1 MRWLRWFLVLG
12 LFWLG
17 VACSPMT
24 PPGGEGEGV
33 EPVQEASVNCTVD
46 GGQNC
51 LPEHAGSE
59 KTEES
64 SSTESKVEAF
74 AEPFSEEPSPQEVG
88 PDSVVEPEVE
98 SPSPDRA
105 EVVGSE
111 QGDMDGGAD
120 ASEVSPPENQPGE
133 EPFGVEQPP
142 QPEVGPEK
150 VLPPLPTKPYAITF
164 GYGATIMFN
173 RGLAVDDQGAVY
185 VYGSFMGQASFGST
199 TLSTAPASFEI
210 FLSKFSSDGKLLW
223 VKKSQG
229 KGFKEPSTIRLDPSG
244 NVIITGHFYE
254 SIQWGS
260 TTLDATKG
268 GGFVTKLSPDGTVQW
283 SIQLGDSR
291 TQMKALRTDAKGQIY
306 VAGIFNGP
314 ASFGSLSFTGS
325 ASLDVF
331 VVRLDA
337 QGDAKW
343 MVSGGGTSID
353 IPNDFCVSPQGDIY
367 LVGQIFDT
375 SVWGNTTLTTQQDD
389 LFVVKW
395 NAAGAMQW
403 IIQSTGLGS
412 TIPHALRW
420 TSKGQIFLS
429 TELEGKKTLGNFTIP
444 SAIHGTMTTI
454 LLDTA
459 GKVVHSDFSQGSSH
473 IHPTSVAFD
482 SKGRIYVGGEFS
494 GTFKIGNQTLTA
506 GSKFHAY
513 VTRMSSQNKYDWA
526 ALSSGKGTAAGR
538 WIAID
543 HQDNIYITGEF
554 EDDVVM
560 GGTTLKRQQ
569 NSFAK
574 ELFLWKLRAP

>member
-12 LFWLG
+12 LFWLALG
-17 VACSPMT
+17 CSPMT
-24 PPGGEGEGV
+24 PPGGEGEGA
-33 EPVQEASVNCTVD
+33 EPVQEASVHCGED
-46 GGQNC
+46 GGSNC
-51 LPEHAGSE
+51 SPESAG
-59 KTEES
+59 
-64 SSTESKVEAF
+64 A
-74 AEPFSEEPSPQEVG
+74 EEPSEPNSSEPKAEAVAEPSKEEVPSQEVTL
-88 PDSVVEPEVE
+88 DSGVE
-98 SPSPDRA
+98 
-105 EVVGSE
+105 
-111 QGDMDGGAD
+111 
-120 ASEVSPPENQPGE
+120 PGE
-133 EPFGVEQPP
+133 EPSSPDDAEAVGPEQGDEDGGLDASEAAPPENLPGEEPAGTEQPP

-173 RGLAVDDQGAVY
+173 RGLAVDDQGDVY

-210 FLSKFSSDGKLLW
+210 YLSKFSSDGTLLW

-229 KGFKEPSTIRLDPSG
+229 KGFKEPNTIGLDPSG
-244 NVIITGHFYE
+244 NVVITGHFYE

-260 TTLDATKG
+260 TTLDAKKG
-268 GGFVTKLSPDGTVQW
+268 GGFVTKFSPSGTVQW
-283 SIQLGDSR
+283 SVQLGDSR
-291 TQMKALRTDAKGQIY
+291 AQMKALRTDAKGQIY
-306 VAGIFNGP
+306 VAGIFSGP

-343 MVSGGGTSID
+343 LVTGGGSSID
-353 IPNDFCVSPQGDIY
+353 IPNDFCVSPQGDVY
-367 LVGQIFDT
+367 LLGQIFDT

-395 NAAGAMQW
+395 NAAGAIQW
-403 IIQSTGLGS
+403 VVQSTGQGS

-420 TSKGQIFLS
+420 TPKGQLFLS
-429 TELEGKKTLGNFTIP
+429 TELEGKKTFGSFSIP
-444 SAIHGTMTTI
+444 SALHGTMTTI
-454 LLDTA
+454 LLDTS
-459 GKVVHSDFSQGSSH
+459 GKVIQSDYSQGSSH

-513 VTRMSSQNKYDWA
+513 ITRLSSQNKYDWS

-543 HQDNIYITGEF
+543 RQDNIYITGEF

-569 NSFAK
+569 NSFSK